1 MKRLVRKS
9 LGVAVLV
16 VGVAGLAWAG
26 GVAIPGLPDGAS
38 GDAQASEG
46 APEGENDDDR
56 PTVELTAVTVGE
68 IATYIESTANL
79 VAEHKVSVVA
89 ETNGRVVRVGPDQGA
104 SVKAGTFLVALDASD
119 ARRQQKTA
127 SIKLR
132 AAKSLERRTATLA
145 ERDLVATEEHDKA
158 VDDRDLAAQELN
170 DAKAAIGRARITAPR
185 GGKLTQRT
193 VEVGQYV
200 KVGDPLYEVTDFST
214 LVADI
219 HIPER
224 DAMLIEE
231 GRAVDVVLQA
241 APDVKFSGEVQRIA
255 SVVDT
260 ASGTVEVR
268 VAVQDAPAHVRSG
281 SFVTVRMI
289 RQHHGAAKLLPRDAV
304 VIGPRGAHVFV
315 VDGGVAKRRMVELGD
330 TERGRVHV
338 TEGLDTDEQV
348 VLSGHGALEDGQAV
362 DVVEPGDG

>member
-1 MKRLVRKS
+1 MRRLVRRS

-26 GVAIPGLPDGAS
+26 GVAIPGLPQGAS

-46 APEGENDDDR
+46 SPDDDKEDDR

-68 IATYIESTANL
+68 IATYIEATANL
-79 VAEHKVSVVA
+79 VAEHTVSVVA
-89 ETNGRVVRVGPDQGA
+89 EANGRVVRVGPEQGET
-104 SVKAGTFLVALDASD
+104 VKSGAFLVALDASD

-127 SIKLR
+127 TIKLR
-132 AAKSLERRTATLA
+132 AAKALEQRTATLA

-158 VDDRDLAAQELN
+158 VDDRDLAAQELD
-170 DAKAAIGRARITAPR
+170 DARAAIGRARVTAPR
-185 GGKLTQRT
+185 GGRLTQRT

-200 KVGDPLYEVTDFST
+200 KIGDPLYEVTDFST

-224 DAMLIEE
+224 DAMLIEQ
-231 GRAVDVVLQA
+231 GRTVDLVLQA
-241 APDVKFSGEVQRIA
+241 APDITFTGEVQRIA

-268 VAVQDAPAHVRSG
+268 IAVEDVPEHVRSG

-289 RQHHGAAKLLPRDAV
+289 RQHHKAAKLLPRDAV

-315 VDGGVAKRRMVELGD
+315 VTHGVAKRRMVELGD

-338 TEGLDTDEQV
+338 TAGLEADEQV

-362 DVVEPGDG
+362 DVLPSKDD